1 MLKNSLFI
9 LSFIEWAI
17 MHKFHLNIQPIF
29 NGGNYMNVL
38 NKVAVI
44 TGAAGVIGQA
54 TARLFAE
61 EGAKLVL
68 VDLFKSNLEKVVN
81 NLGLKEEDYLL
92 VEADVTKEEDV
103 ENYIHQTIN
112 TFGRIDVLF
121 NNAGIEGEVSDIK
134 DTTVS
139 NMSNVLNVNVI
150 GVFLGLKHAL
160 RVMLNQKSGSIIN
173 TASDAGISSAA
184 GLGAYVA
191 SKHAVIGLTKTAAL
205 ECADTGVRVNAICPS
220 SINSRLMRSLEEGTD
235 NPEQAREIYKS
246 KIPMKRYGEPEE
258 VAQVVLFLASDRAS
272 FVTGSHYNVDGGRL
286 AK

>member
-1 MLKNSLFI
+1 MN
-9 LSFIEWAI
+9 LS
-17 MHKFHLNIQPIF
+17 
-29 NGGNYMNVL
+29 
-38 NKVAVI
+38 NKVVII

-54 TARLFAE
+54 TTSLFAK

-68 VDLFKSNLEKVVN
+68 VDLFKKDLEQVVQK
-81 NLGLKEEDYLL
+81 LELKEGDYLIA
-92 VEADVTKEEDV
+92 EADVTKEEDV
-103 ENYIHQTIN
+103 EKYIQKTVD
-112 TFGRIDVLF
+112 TFGRVDVLF

-134 DTTVS
+134 DTTVR

-160 RVMLNQKSGSIIN
+160 RIMIDQKSGSIIN
-173 TASDAGISSAA
+173 TASDAGVSSAA

-205 ECADTGVRVNAICPS
+205 ECADKGVRINAICPS

-235 NPEQAREIYKS
+235 NPEKAREEYRG

-258 VAQVVLFLASDRAS
+258 VAQVVLFLASDRSS

>member
-1 MLKNSLFI
+1 M
-9 LSFIEWAI
+9 
-17 MHKFHLNIQPIF
+17 M
-29 NGGNYMNVL
+29 VL
-38 NKVAVI
+38 DKVVII

-54 TARLFAE
+54 TVRLFAK

-68 VDLFKSNLEKVVN
+68 VDLFKKDIEHAVRKSA
-81 NLGLKEEDYLL
+81 LKEGDYLI
-92 VEADVTKEEDV
+92 VEADVTNEEDV
-103 ENYIHQTIN
+103 ENYIQQTLD
-112 TFGRIDVLF
+112 TFGRVDVLF
-121 NNAGIEGEVSDIK
+121 NNAGIEGEVSNIT
-134 DTTVS
+134 DTSVT

-160 RVMLNQKSGSIIN
+160 RVMEKQNSGSIIN
-173 TASDAGISSAA
+173 TASDAGLSSAA

-205 ECADTGVRVNAICPS
+205 ESAGTGVRVNAICPS

-235 NPEQAREIYKS
+235 NPMQAREEYES

>member
-1 MLKNSLFI
+1 
-9 LSFIEWAI
+9 
-17 MHKFHLNIQPIF
+17 
-29 NGGNYMNVL
+29 MNVS
-38 NKVAVI
+38 NKIVII

-68 VDLFKSNLEKVVN
+68 VDLFKKDLEQITQKSP
-81 NLGLKEEDYLL
+81 LQEAEYLL

-103 ENYIHQTIN
+103 ENYIQQTVD

-121 NNAGIEGEVSDIK
+121 NNAGIEGDVSDVK
-134 DTTVS
+134 DTTVK
-139 NMSNVLNVNVI
+139 NMSKVINVNVM

-160 RVMLNQKSGSIIN
+160 RVMVDQNSGSIIN
-173 TASDAGISSAA
+173 TASDAGISSAV

-205 ECADTGVRVNAICPS
+205 ECAETGVRVNAICPA
-220 SINSRLMRSLEEGTD
+220 SINSRLMRSLEEGTSD
-235 NPEQAREIYKS
+235 PEQAREEYKS
-246 KIPMKRYGEPEE
+246 KIPMKRYGEPNE